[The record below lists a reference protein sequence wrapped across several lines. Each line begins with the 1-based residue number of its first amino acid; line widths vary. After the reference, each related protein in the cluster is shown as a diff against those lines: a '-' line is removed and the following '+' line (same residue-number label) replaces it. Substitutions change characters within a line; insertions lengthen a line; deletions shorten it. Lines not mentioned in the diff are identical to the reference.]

1 MSLIIKGM
9 KLPQHS
15 AVNGEKDTVYRCI
28 VLAHPDNTVEL
39 IIDTEFASAY
49 DNGHNIQRYP
59 LIELPTSHGR
69 LIDAARF
76 RIPMK
81 ATIKSESFKGRQ
93 LSVGY
98 FCPKCHKPVL
108 IRHLYCYEC
117 GQAIDWG
124 DCS

>member
-1 MSLIIKGM
+1 MSIFINSKVH
-9 KLPQHS
+9 LPSSCEKCPFNYADMS
-15 AVNGEKDTVYRCI
+15 AGICMAADKTIDTRTYGRKR
-28 VLAHPDNTVEL
+28 HPDC
-39 IIDTEFASAY
+39 
-49 DNGHNIQRYP
+49 P
-59 LIELPTSHGR
+59 LTELPTPHGR
-69 LIDAARF
+69 LVDAERF

-98 FCPKCHKPVL
+98 FCPKCHKPVH